1 MGMEIKRLFKKG
13 KEKMVRKMLKFIG
26 LALEKDYAKA
36 DTCWIVA
43 LNHIAK
49 HLFNPKTPMPVIK
62 NLVELLCVIDYDGN
76 ELINDWMT
84 DLKSRNGNKEY
95 LARLNVICPIII
107 KEQKK
112 LEKGNK

>member
-1 MGMEIKRLFKKG
+1 MEIKRLFKKG

-36 DTCWIVA
+36 DTCWVVA
-43 LNHIAK
+43 LNHITK

-62 NLVELLCVIDYDGN
+62 NLVELLCVIDSDSN

-84 DLKSRNGNKEY
+84 DLKNRNGNKKY
-95 LARLNVICPIII
+95 LTRLNVICPIIA

-112 LEKGNK
+112 LKKENKG

>member
-1 MGMEIKRLFKKG
+1 MEIKRLLKKG

-36 DTCWIVA
+36 DTCLVVT
-43 LNHIAK
+43 LNHITK
-49 HLFNPKTPMPVIK
+49 YLLDSKTPIPVIK
-62 NLVELLCVIDYDGN
+62 NLVKLLCAIDSEGN

-84 DLKSRNGNKEY
+84 DLKNRNGNKKY
-95 LARLNVICPIII
+95 LARLNVICPIIV

-112 LEKGNK
+112 LKKENKG

>member
-1 MGMEIKRLFKKG
+1 MEIKRLFKKG

-26 LALEKDYAKA
+26 LVLEKDYVKT
-36 DTCWIVA
+36 DTCLIVT
-43 LNHIAK
+43 LNHITK

-62 NLVELLCVIDYDGN
+62 NLVKLLCVIDSEGN

-84 DLKSRNGNKEY
+84 DLKNRNGNKKY
-95 LARLNVICPIII
+95 LARLNVICPIIV

-112 LEKGNK
+112 LKKGND